1 MHGEPAD
8 ELLDLE
14 RRGWDALCG
23 DEGAAFYDEIMADDA
38 VMIFPMGLMDRA
50 ASLEAIR
57 GASPWMTYRLE
68 AEAVVYPAPN
78 VGVVVYRAI
87 ARRADS
93 DDYEAWMS
101 STYLRDDAGRWH
113 LVLHQQSPG

>member
-1 MHGEPAD
+1 MD

-14 RRGWDALCG
+14 HRGWDSLCG
-23 DEGAAFYDEIMADDA
+23 DQGAAFYDELMADDA
-38 VMIFPMGLMDRA
+38 SMVFPMGVMDRA

-57 GASPWMTYRLE
+57 GAGPWVTYRLDSE
-68 AEAVVYPAPN
+68 RVLYPAPN
-78 VGVVVYRAI
+78 VGVVLYRAS

-93 DDYEAWMS
+93 SEYEAWMS
-101 STYLRDDAGRWH
+101 STYVRDRGGRWR